1 MRECK
6 KVITKQKDEIR
17 RLMRY
22 EAFFEKQKAKKYRNC
37 GCQIGN
43 LSGKP
48 VRDYSAK
55 DRKQSGKV
63 ITTRVQK
70 SDRPVMK
77 DVGAMISP

>member
-1 MRECK
+1 M
-6 KVITKQKDEIR
+6 
-17 RLMRY
+17 MRY

-55 DRKQSGKV
+55 DKK
-63 ITTRVQK
+63 
-70 SDRPVMK
+70 
-77 DVGAMISP
+77 